1 LWVLKIFLL
10 SFSAQ
15 DAGHSREND
24 SNYFFIRKMGR
35 AEEQTLA
42 VSNKQRGKHWKKDK
56 I

>member
-1 LWVLKIFLL
+1 MSEAKMQRRLYLWVLKIFIL

-35 AEEQTLA
+35 AE
-42 VSNKQRGKHWKKDK
+42 
-56 I
+56 